1 MVDDREHLSGKGHLR
16 WTPNDNLDISL
27 IASFTEHDDGT
38 RRTNLA
44 EQGAAMFGLPAPQ
57 DRKVSSNLEG
67 WNKSEID
74 SQALKITY
82 DISDSLTLTSVST
95 RRQFDWKDET
105 DLDFS
110 SATLQHV
117 NRDSKFNKLSQ
128 ELRLDSTTER
138 LKWLVGLY
146 YDKDQNELN
155 YNITSII
162 PPMAGVTSQDIDGD
176 AYAAFAHLTYALT
189 EQFNLVGGLRY
200 ENQDQKFKDNIYG
213 TNLDDSWS
221 GLTPKIAL
229 EYRFAPSIMTYVS
242 ASKGFR
248 SGGFN
253 SFAMDPQYY
262 SYDEEQLWS
271 YDIGIKNA
279 FLDNKLIING
289 SVFYMDITDM
299 QVVQAVSPTAEY
311 TINAAEATAK
321 GVELEMTAIVTDG
334 LSIMGGFGYTDIE
347 FDKFSDVLGDYK
359 GNKNPNA
366 PEYTFNIGAQYRHL
380 SGFYARADLIGY
392 GKMYFDKANEYS
404 RDAYEIVNAKTGYE
418 AENFDVYLYAKNL
431 FDKEYDSVG
440 VYGSGM
446 YTNYSPPREVGLQ
459 LAYRF

>member
-1 MVDDREHLSGKGHLR
+1 
-16 WTPNDNLDISL
+16 
-27 IASFTEHDDGT
+27 
-38 RRTNLA
+38 
-44 EQGAAMFGLPAPQ
+44 MFWLPAPQ

-67 WNKSEID
+67 WNKSKID

-95 RRQFDWKDET
+95 RRQSDWIDEM

-110 SATLQHV
+110 SATLMHV
-117 NRDSKFNKLSQ
+117 KRENKYNKLSQ

-146 YDKDQNELN
+146 YDKDQKEEDAI
-155 YNITSII
+155 ITSIY
-162 PPMAGVTSQDIDGD
+162 PSMAGVYNQEFDGD
-176 AYAAFAHLTYALT
+176 AYAAFAHLTYDLT
-189 EQFNLVGGLRY
+189 EQFSLVGGLRY
-200 ENQDQKFKDNIYG
+200 ENQDQEFKDNID
-213 TNLDDSWS
+213 NRNFDDSWS

-229 EYRFAPSIMTYVS
+229 EYRFAPAIMTYVS

-253 SFAMDPQYY
+253 AFTMDPQYF

-299 QVVQAVSPTAEY
+299 QVVQAVSPTAAY
-311 TINAAEATAK
+311 TTNAAEATAK

-347 FDKFSDVLGDYK
+347 FDKFSDALGDYK

-392 GKMYFDKANEYS
+392 GEMYFDKANEYS
-404 RDAYEIVNAKTGYE
+404 RDAYEIVNAKVGYE
-418 AENFDVYLYAKNL
+418 AEHFDVYLYAKNL
-431 FDKEYDSVG
+431 FDEEYDSDG
-440 VYGSGM
+440 IYSGM
-446 YTNYSPPREVGLQ
+446 YIIYSDPREIGLQ
-459 LAYRF
+459 AVYRF